1 LDQIPKPVF
10 VALLRAGDVWH
21 GNDHRRLRQR
31 ALNSSRTMGGLRRR
45 DGNSR
50 IKVQSVRK
58 DSSVADHAMT
68 IRIDRVEWGP
78 ELLVH

>member
-1 LDQIPKPVF
+1 
-10 VALLRAGDVWH
+10 
-21 GNDHRRLRQR
+21 
-31 ALNSSRTMGGLRRR
+31 MGGLRRR